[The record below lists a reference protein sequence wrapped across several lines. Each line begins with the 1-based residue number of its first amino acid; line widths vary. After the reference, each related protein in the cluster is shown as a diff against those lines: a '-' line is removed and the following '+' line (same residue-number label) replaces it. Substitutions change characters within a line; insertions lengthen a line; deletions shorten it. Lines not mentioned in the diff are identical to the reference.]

1 MLLIFMSKPIEKPFL
16 NVTTKLLVT
25 NTSKKIDKRA
35 SVNTARGKNNSY
47 CLKTPKPDI
56 TPKSFD

>member
-1 MLLIFMSKPIEKPFL
+1 MSKPIEKPFL

-25 NTSKKIDKRA
+25 NTSKKIGKRA
-35 SVNTARGKNNSY
+35 SVSTARGNDSSY
-47 CLKTPKPDI
+47 CLKTLKSDI